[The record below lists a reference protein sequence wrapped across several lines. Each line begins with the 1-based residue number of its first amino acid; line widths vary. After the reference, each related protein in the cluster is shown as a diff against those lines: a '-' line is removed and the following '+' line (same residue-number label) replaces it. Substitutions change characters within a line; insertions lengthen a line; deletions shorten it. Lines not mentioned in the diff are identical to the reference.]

1 MSKILSTSLCS
12 VLHFLVDGLC
22 LCSLYL
28 ASGGANHSN
37 IISIF
42 ITYNLLAFATQPF
55 TGIIADKINKKH
67 WMLLMSVI
75 LLLGATVA
83 SSMASISGGSTALFA
98 LTAVT
103 AGVGNSL
110 FHVWGG
116 KQTALKTSNDI
127 RALGVFVSTG
137 AFGLSIGYILCSWAL
152 LYTFIILIAS
162 VSVTYLLNDN
172 EKAIAIPTTDDTK
185 TQKTSTVIIIISL
198 LALFVMLRSLFG
210 ELFSTGSTEKNTLTV
225 LLTGGLAMAGKMSG
239 GFIARLT
246 GNAKA
251 FIITALAAV
260 VCMMLKS
267 YSPILAL
274 SGLFLINCTMPI
286 TLFWANKALPG
297 REGLAFGILAAA
309 LMPGYLLSLI

>member
-1 MSKILSTSLCS
+1 MNQNLSTLLCS
-12 VLHFLVDGLC
+12 ALHFFVDGLC
-22 LCSLYL
+22 LCALYL
-28 ASGGANHSN
+28 ASGGADADNV
-37 IISIF
+37 IRIF
-42 ITYNLLAFATQPF
+42 MTYNLLAFATQPF
-55 TGIIADKINKKH
+55 TGIIADKVKKKH
-67 WMLLMSVI
+67 WMLLFSV
-75 LLLGATVA
+75 LLLLVAVVSASAASLNGGAT
-83 SSMASISGGSTALFA
+83 SLFA

-116 KQTALKTSNDI
+116 KQTVLKTGNDI

-137 AFGLSIGYILCSWAL
+137 AFGLSIGYVLCSWTF
-152 LYTFIILIAS
+152 LYTLIILIAVAS
-162 VSVTYLLNDN
+162 LVYILNDD
-172 EKAIAIPTTDDTK
+172 EKTIAISTDDTK
-185 TQKTSTVIIIISL
+185 TQKTSMVIIIISL

-210 ELFSTGSTEKNTLTV
+210 ELFSTGSTEKTTLTV

-239 GFIARLT
+239 GFIAKLT

-251 FIITALAAV
+251 FIITALSAV

-286 TLFWANKALPG
+286 TLFWANKTLPG

>member
-1 MSKILSTSLCS
+1 MNRILSTPLCS
-12 VLHFLVDGLC
+12 ALHFLVDGLC

-42 ITYNLLAFATQPF
+42 MTYNLLAFATQPF

-67 WMLLMSVI
+67 WMLLLSVV

-137 AFGLSIGYILCSWAL
+137 AFGLAIGYVLCSWAL

-162 VSVTYLLNDN
+162 VSIIYLLNDD
-172 EKAIAIPTTDDTK
+172 EKSIATTSDDSK
-185 TQKTSTVIIIISL
+185 TQKTSMVIIIISL

-239 GFIARLT
+239 GFIAKLT
-246 GNAKA
+246 GNVKA
-251 FIITALAAV
+251 FIITALAAM
-260 VCMMLKS
+260 VCMILKN

-286 TLFWANKALPG
+286 TLFWANKTLPG

>member
-1 MSKILSTSLCS
+1 MNRILSTSLCS
-12 VLHFLVDGLC
+12 ALHFLVDGLC

-28 ASGGANHSN
+28 ASGGANNDN
-37 IISIF
+37 IISIY

-67 WMLLMSVI
+67 WMLLLSVV
-75 LLLGATVA
+75 LLLGATVP

-127 RALGVFVSTG
+127 RSLGVFVSTG
-137 AFGLSIGYILCSWAL
+137 AFGLAIGYVLCSWAL

-162 VSVTYLLNDN
+162 VSIIYLLNDD
-172 EKAIAIPTTDDTK
+172 EKSIATISDDSK
-185 TQKTSTVIIIISL
+185 TQKASLVIIIISL

-210 ELFSTGSTEKNTLTV
+210 ELFSTGNTQKNTLTV

-239 GFIARLT
+239 GFIAKLT
-246 GNAKA
+246 ENVKA
-251 FIITALAAV
+251 FIISALAAV
-260 VCMMLKS
+260 VCMILKN

-286 TLFWANKALPG
+286 TLFGANKTLPG

>member
-1 MSKILSTSLCS
+1 MNRNLSTSLCS

-28 ASGGANHSN
+28 ASGGTDHDN

-42 ITYNLLAFATQPF
+42 MTYNLLAFATQPF
-55 TGIIADKINKKH
+55 TGVIADKINKKH
-67 WMLLMSVI
+67 WMLLLSVI

-152 LYTFIILIAS
+152 LYTCA
-162 VSVTYLLNDN
+162 
-172 EKAIAIPTTDDTK
+172 E
-185 TQKTSTVIIIISL
+185 
-198 LALFVMLRSLFG
+198 
-210 ELFSTGSTEKNTLTV
+210 
-225 LLTGGLAMAGKMSG
+225 
-239 GFIARLT
+239 
-246 GNAKA
+246 
-251 FIITALAAV
+251 
-260 VCMMLKS
+260 
-267 YSPILAL
+267 
-274 SGLFLINCTMPI
+274 
-286 TLFWANKALPG
+286 
-297 REGLAFGILAAA
+297 
-309 LMPGYLLSLI
+309 